1 MLDKIPVIGTLN
13 KRQIKCSKQR
23 RTDIEVLLQD
33 RQVSLLT
40 KKYKSELFQI
50 MILCIRTFPK

>member
-13 KRQIKCSKQR
+13 RRQIKCSKQR

-40 KKYKSELFQI
+40 KNTNLDCFK
-50 MILCIRTFPK
+50 